1 MKKLLSITLCLIM
14 LLSLASCGNKDD
26 NSSSNNSSNTSST
39 SSIVS
44 QASKMETPSSVAA
57 NSPGE
62 QTASVAAIVAAVKA
76 AYAESYIPSM
86 AYSKEEISEKFGLT
100 EDMYDDIIAEG
111 PMISTQVDTFIAVHA
126 KPNKTADIE
135 TALNN
140 YRQSLIDDTMQY
152 PMNQIKIQA
161 SVVESLGDYVFF
173 IMLGEIPTAIEEQ
186 GEEETLKYAQQ
197 ENQIAIDTIK
207 SVLTGS
213 N

>member
-26 NSSSNNSSNTSST
+26 NASSNNNSSE

-44 QASKMETPSSVAA
+44 EASKMETPSSVSADT
-57 NSPGE
+57 PGE
-62 QTASVAAIVAAVKA
+62 QTASVAAIADAVKA

-86 AYSKEEISEKFGLT
+86 SYSKEEISEKFGLT

-111 PMISTQVDTFIAVHA
+111 PMISVHVDTFIAVHA
-126 KPNKTADIE
+126 KPNKTADVE

-140 YRQSLIDDTMQY
+140 YRQSLIDNLMQY

-161 SVVESLGDYVFF
+161 SVVESMGDYVFF
-173 IMLGEIPTAIEEQ
+173 IMLGEIPTSIEEQ

>member
-26 NSSSNNSSNTSST
+26 NATSNNNSSE

-44 QASKMETPSSVAA
+44 EASNMETPSSVSADT
-57 NSPGE
+57 PGE
-62 QTASVAAIVAAVKA
+62 QTASVAAIADAVKA

-86 AYSKEEISEKFGLT
+86 SYSKEEISEKFGLT

-111 PMISTQVDTFIAVHA
+111 PMISVHVDTFIAVHA
-126 KPNKTADIE
+126 KPNKTADVE

-140 YRQSLIDDTMQY
+140 YRQSLIDNLMQY

-161 SVVESLGDYVFF
+161 SVVESMGDYVFF
-173 IMLGEIPTAIEEQ
+173 IMLGEIPTSIEEQ